1 MDQFITFASH
11 NTILVVA
18 IILVS
23 LMLIHSL
30 VGEKLRG
37 YSSVSPSE
45 STQMINRDDALILDV
60 RESNE
65 YSQGHI
71 INSLHIP
78 LSGLKTRMKDL
89 EKHKAKKVIVACRS
103 GHRSSQACANLKKEG
118 FEQVF
123 NLRGGV
129 MAWESANL
137 PLIKK

>member
-1 MDQFITFASH
+1 MDQLITFTSN

-18 IILVS
+18 IVIVS

-37 YSSVSPSE
+37 YSSITPVQ
-45 STQMINRDDALILDV
+45 STQMINHDDALILDV

-65 YSQGHI
+65 YSEGHI

-78 LSGLKTRMKDL
+78 LSSLKTRMKDL
-89 EKHKAKKVIVACRS
+89 EKHKSKKVIIACRS

-137 PLIKK
+137 PLVKK

>member
-1 MDQFITFASH
+1 MDKLIIFTSN
-11 NTILVVA
+11 NTLLVIA
-18 IILVS
+18 IIIVS

-37 YSSVSPSE
+37 YSSISPAE
-45 STQMINRDDALILDV
+45 GTKMINHDDAVVLDV
-60 RESNE
+60 RENNE
-65 YSQGHI
+65 YSSGHI
-71 INSLHIP
+71 INSVHIP
-78 LSGLKTRMKDL
+78 LSGLKTRISEI
-89 EKHKAKKVIVACRS
+89 EKNKSKKVIVACRS

-123 NLRGGV
+123 NLSGGI

>member
-1 MDQFITFASH
+1 MDQLITFTSN
-11 NTILVVA
+11 NTILVIA

-37 YSSVSPSE
+37 YSSISPRQ
-45 STQMINRDDALILDV
+45 STQMINHENALILDV
-60 RESNE
+60 RENNE
-65 YSQGHI
+65 YSEGHI

-78 LSGLKTRMKDL
+78 LSSLKTRLADI
-89 EKHKAKKVIVACRS
+89 EKHKTQKVIIACRS
-103 GHRSSQACANLKKEG
+103 GHRSSQACATLRKEG

-123 NLRGGV
+123 NLSGGV
-129 MAWESANL
+129 MAWENASL

>member
-1 MDQFITFASH
+1 MDQLITFTSN

-18 IILVS
+18 IVLVS

-37 YSSVSPSE
+37 YSSVTPSE
-45 STQMINRDDALILDV
+45 STQMINRDDALIVDV
-60 RESNE
+60 RENNE

-78 LSGLKTRMKDL
+78 LSSLKTRMNDL
-89 EKHKAKKVIVACRS
+89 EKYKAKKIIVACRS
-103 GHRSSQACANLKKEG
+103 GSRSSQACATLKKEG

-123 NLRGGV
+123 NLGGGV
-129 MAWESANL
+129 MAWENANL
-137 PLIKK
+137 PLVKK

>member
-1 MDQFITFASH
+1 MDQLITFTSN

-18 IILVS
+18 IIIVS
-23 LMLIHSL
+23 FMLINSL
-30 VGEKLRG
+30 ISEKLRG
-37 YSSVSPSE
+37 YSSISPSE
-45 STQMINRDDALILDV
+45 STQMINREDALVLDV

-65 YSQGHI
+65 YSEGHI

-78 LSGLKTRMKDL
+78 LASLKTRLKDL
-89 EKHKAKKVIVACRS
+89 EKHKTQKVIVACRS
-103 GHRSSQACANLKKEG
+103 GNRSSHACASLKKEG

-123 NLRGGV
+123 NLSGGV

>member
-1 MDQFITFASH
+1 MDQLITFASH

-37 YSSVSPSE
+37 YSSITPAE
-45 STQMINRDDALILDV
+45 STRMINQDDAVVIDV

-65 YSQGHI
+65 YSEGHI

-78 LSGLKTRMKDL
+78 LVSLKTRLKDI
-89 EKHKAKKVIVACRS
+89 EKYKAKKVIIACRS
-103 GHRSSQACANLKKEG
+103 GNRSSSACATLKKEG
-118 FEQVF
+118 FENVF
-123 NLRGGV
+123 NLGGGV

-137 PLIKK
+137 PLVKK

>member
-1 MDQFITFASH
+1 MDQLITFTSN

-18 IILVS
+18 IVIVS

-37 YSSVSPSE
+37 YSSLSPSE
-45 STQMINRDDALILDV
+45 STQMINHDDALILDV

-65 YSQGHI
+65 YSEGHI

-78 LSGLKTRMKDL
+78 LSALKTRMKEL
-89 EKHKAKKVIVACRS
+89 EKYKSKKVIVACRS
-103 GHRSSQACANLKKEG
+103 GHRSSQACANLKKDG

-129 MAWESANL
+129 MAWQSANL

>member
-1 MDQFITFASH
+1 MEKLIIFTSN
-11 NTILVVA
+11 NTLLVVA
-18 IILVS
+18 IVIVS

-37 YSSVSPSE
+37 YSSISPTE
-45 STQMINRDDALILDV
+45 STQMINRDDAMILDV

-65 YSQGHI
+65 YTTGHI
-71 INSLHIP
+71 INSVHIP
-78 LSGLKTRMKDL
+78 LSALKTRISEL
-89 EKHKAKKVIVACRS
+89 EKNKNKKVIVACRS

-123 NLRGGV
+123 NLSGGI

>member
-1 MDQFITFASH
+1 MDQLITFTS
-11 NTILVVA
+11 NNMILVVA
-18 IILVS
+18 IVLVS

-37 YSSVSPSE
+37 YSSVSPTE
-45 STQMINRDDALILDV
+45 STQMINRDDALIIDV

-65 YSQGHI
+65 YSTGHI
-71 INSLHIP
+71 INSVHIP
-78 LSGLKTRMKDL
+78 LSGLKSRIKEL
-89 EKHKAKKVIVACRS
+89 EKHKTQKLILACRS
-103 GHRSSQACANLKKEG
+103 GHRSSQACATLKKEG

-123 NLRGGV
+123 NLSGGV

>member
-1 MDQFITFASH
+1 MDQLITFASH

-18 IILVS
+18 IVLVS

-37 YSSVSPSE
+37 YSSISPSE
-45 STQMINRDDALILDV
+45 STQMINRDDALMLDV

-65 YSQGHI
+65 YSEGHI

-89 EKHKAKKVIVACRS
+89 EKYKAKKVIIACRS
-103 GHRSSQACANLKKEG
+103 GHRSSQACATLKKEG

-123 NLRGGV
+123 NLSGGV
-129 MAWESANL
+129 MAWESASL

>member
-1 MDQFITFASH
+1 MDQLITFASH

-18 IILVS
+18 IVLVS

-37 YSSVSPSE
+37 YSSVSPTE
-45 STQMINRDDALILDV
+45 STQMINHDDALILDV

-65 YSQGHI
+65 YSEGHI

-78 LSGLKTRMKDL
+78 LSGLKNRMKDL
-89 EKHKAKKVIVACRS
+89 DKHKTKKVIVACRS
-103 GHRSSQACANLKKEG
+103 GHRSSQACATLKKEG
-118 FEQVF
+118 FEKVF